1 MLEIAKFNEA
11 ISIAYK
17 EMSPHRICQYIY
29 EIADSFNTFYHGNR
43 IIDEEDE
50 EKKAS
55 WVSLIT
61 IVRDVLLTCI
71 DLLAI
76 EAPDKM

>member
-1 MLEIAKFNEA
+1 
-11 ISIAYK
+11 
-17 EMSPHRICQYIY
+17 MSPHRICQYIY